1 MAILFRYWNTTTS
14 LASKFFFFN
23 ITFKNYFLLYKKK
36 NQLYAMAKTND
47 FQICQQYLDNYIN
60 TMKKEIDTCHNQLNN
75 QAQSYPLTALSL
87 DQLDYYLKK
96 FVDGQRKYL
105 LVRNNRQLQRFTDD
119 FHEKQLLETI
129 STYRLN
135 SIDQVCLTI
144 S

>member
-1 MAILFRYWNTTTS
+1 
-14 LASKFFFFN
+14 
-23 ITFKNYFLLYKKK
+23 
-36 NQLYAMAKTND
+36 MAKTND
-47 FQICQQYLDNYIN
+47 FQICRQYLDNHIN
-60 TMKKEIDTCHNQLNN
+60 TIKKEIDTCHNQLNN

-105 LVRNNRQLQRFTDD
+105 LVRNNKQIQRFTDD

-135 SIDQVCLTI
+135 SIDQVCLP
-144 S
+144 SS